1 MTKAIILAL
10 AAGMLLTACHKD
22 KDEKKKEPAT
32 QSVLVYIAGDNNLD
46 SFIASDVRQMIQGSA
61 ELSEGNNLL
70 MFVDR
75 AGKLPYF
82 MKVEKGDTVRV
93 MTMEKESK
101 SSNTETLKNALT
113 WMTDNYEAKNYG
125 LILWG
130 HADGWI
136 IHEKSKAR
144 SGGPRHAYALD
155 NTGGEEW
162 MNIPAMAQAL
172 SAVPHLRFIFADC
185 CCFQSVESAYEL
197 RNATDYIIAS
207 AAEIPGEGAPYQ
219 TVIPALFSQRD
230 DFYQQAAAAYNE
242 QGYYSYG
249 FREPMA
255 VVKTSEME
263 NLAQATKSALQQ
275 SLEPIHNGEGYP
287 NVGGL
292 IYYFDNTLFDMNDF
306 ILSIAEE
313 NVYQEWKR
321 TFDAAVPY
329 KVMAEVWMS
338 DGHVPYMDMQCSFFR
353 DFEVTEE
360 RYGGVSMFVP
370 QNSNKWLIK
379 QQNTTI
385 DQMQWYK
392 AAGLDELG
400 W

>member
-1 MTKAIILAL
+1 MTRTIMMVL

-22 KDEKKKEPAT
+22 KDEKEKELAA
-32 QSVLVYIAGDNNLD
+32 QSVLVYIAGDNNLE
-46 SFIASDVRQMIQGSA
+46 SFIASDVRQLMQGSA
-61 ELSEGNNLL
+61 ELTEGNNLL
-70 MFVDR
+70 MYVDR
-75 AGKLPYF
+75 QGKLPYF

-101 SSNTETLKNALT
+101 SSNTETLKNAMK

-125 LILWG
+125 LVLWG

-136 IHEKSKAR
+136 IHNSSKSR
-144 SGGPRHAYALD
+144 SGGPRHAYAQD
-155 NTGGEEW
+155 TTNGEEW
-162 MNIPAMAQAL
+162 MNIPDMALAL
-172 SAVPHLRFIFADC
+172 STLPHLRFIFADC

-197 RNATDYIIAS
+197 RNVADYIIAS

-230 DFYQQAAAAYNE
+230 DFYQQAAAAYYE
-242 QGYYSYG
+242 QVSYG
-249 FREPMA
+249 YREPMA

-263 NLAQATKSALQQ
+263 NLAQATKTALKQ
-275 SLEPIHNGEGYP
+275 SLEPISNGEGYP
-287 NVGGL
+287 SVSGL
-292 IYYFDNTLFDMNDF
+292 IYYYDKTLFDMNDF
-306 ILSIAEE
+306 ILSITEE

-329 KVMAEVWMS
+329 KVMVDVWMS
-338 DGHVPYMDMQCSFFR
+338 DGHVPYIDYNGTFFR

-370 QNSNKWLIK
+370 QNSSKYLINL
-379 QQNTTI
+379 QNTTI
-385 DQMQWYK
+385 NQMQWYK